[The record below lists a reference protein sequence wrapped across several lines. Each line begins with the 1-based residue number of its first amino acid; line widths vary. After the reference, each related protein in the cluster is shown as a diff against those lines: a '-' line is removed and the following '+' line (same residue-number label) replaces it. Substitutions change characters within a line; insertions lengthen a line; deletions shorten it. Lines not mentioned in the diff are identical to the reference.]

1 MLRENQLTES
11 KLRGFHEGKDFYCYE
26 SLGAH
31 KEYRDEGEGYRFA
44 VWAPLAKSVR
54 VTGQFDDWKGES
66 FYMRPLGSS
75 GVWETFV
82 PGAHEGMLYKYMV
95 ETPAGEILYKAD
107 PFAFSAEERPG
118 TASRLTELFYD
129 WQDGVWMRGR
139 KQGSH
144 FEKPLNIY
152 EVHLGSWRRHGNKD
166 EKREDTSD
174 FYTYRELAEDLTAYV
189 KDMGYTHVEF
199 MPVMEHP
206 FDGSWGYQI
215 TGYYAPTSRHG
226 TPADFKYLID
236 RLHQAGIGVILD
248 WVPGHFCRDAHGLC
262 QFNGSQLYES
272 EEHVE
277 WGTFKFDYERPE
289 VCSFLIGNAVYWLKE
304 YHVDGIRVDG
314 VSSMLYL
321 NYGINDDSK
330 KRYNEKG
337 GEEDLVAQGFLQ
349 ALNKTVGELFPDVFT
364 IAEESTAWPLVT
376 YPPEEGGLGFHYK
389 WDMGWM
395 NDTLRYCALDFP
407 FRDGSH
413 QLLTF
418 SMMYAFNENFIL
430 PLSHD
435 EVVHGKCSLIGR
447 MPGDYWR
454 QFAGLRLLLMYQM
467 FHSGAKMNF
476 MGNEIGQFIEWR
488 FYESLEWFLLDY
500 EAHAKHQSF
509 VREVNHFYRN
519 QPSLWEENYAWDGY
533 EWLDADNWQQ
543 SILVFKRQAKD
554 PDDFTVILLNFQPHT
569 YQNFK
574 IGVPEHGTYLEIF
587 NSDEQKF
594 GGSGHTNP
602 NPLTSKKGMY
612 HGQEQYIEIVVPPIG
627 AAVFALR
634 EKNSE
639 PSSDKQQPK
648 KTRARKGGQTN

>member
-1 MLRENQLTES
+1 MLQENRLTEN
-11 KLRGFHEGKDFYCYE
+11 KLHSFNEGKDFYCYE

-31 KEYRDEGEGYRFA
+31 KEHRAEGEGYRFA

-54 VTGQFDDWKGES
+54 VTGQFDDWKGED

-82 PGAHEGMLYKYMV
+82 PGAQEGMLYKYMV

-118 TASRLTELFYD
+118 TASRLAELSYD
-129 WQDGVWMRGR
+129 WQDSAWMTARG
-139 KQGSH
+139 QGSH

-166 EKREDTSD
+166 EKKEDVSD
-174 FYTYRELAEDLTAYV
+174 FYTYRELADELTAYV

-236 RLHQAGIGVILD
+236 CLHQAGIGVILD

-262 QFNGSQLYES
+262 RFNGSQLYES

-277 WGTFKFDYERPE
+277 WGTFKFDYKRPE
-289 VCSFLIGNAVYWLKE
+289 VSSFLIGNAVYWLKE
-304 YHVDGIRVDG
+304 YHADGIRVDG

-321 NYGINDDSK
+321 NYGIDDEGE

-337 GEEDLVAQGFLQ
+337 GEEDLVAQAFLQ
-349 ALNKTVGELFPDVFT
+349 DLNKTVGQLFPDVFT

-488 FYESLEWFLLDY
+488 FYEGLEWFLLDY
-500 EAHAKHQSF
+500 EAHAKHQNF
-509 VREVNHFYRN
+509 VREMNRFYRN
-519 QPSLWEENYAWDGY
+519 QPSLWEENYTWDGY

-569 YQNFK
+569 YEDFK

-587 NSDEQKF
+587 NSDDQKF
-594 GGSGHTNP
+594 GGSGHMNP
-602 NPLTSKKGMY
+602 KPLTSKKGMY
-612 HGQEQYIEIVVPPIG
+612 HGQEQYIEIAVPPIG
-627 AAVFALR
+627 ATVFALR
-634 EKNSE
+634 EKISE
-639 PSSDKQQPK
+639 PQSAKQQPK
-648 KTRARKGGQTN
+648 KTTARKGGQQD